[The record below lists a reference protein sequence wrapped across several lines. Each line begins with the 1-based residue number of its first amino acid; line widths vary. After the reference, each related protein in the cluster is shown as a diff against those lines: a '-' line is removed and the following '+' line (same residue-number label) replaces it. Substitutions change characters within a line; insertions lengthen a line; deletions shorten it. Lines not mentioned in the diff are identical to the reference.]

1 MMGVLVNPS
10 SNSLPIIHFCNDRA
24 FFGIMTGI
32 GLFSD
37 SIHSIRSAF
46 APLEFIFFPHS
57 PFHSFSM
64 FILSVSSHP
73 FIVTLILLGMKKLLM
88 LFLIFPMNEL
98 NEIFRIRAPWLFP
111 TGDF

>member
-10 SNSLPIIHFCNDRA
+10 SNSLPIIHFRNDRA

-46 APLEFIFFPHS
+46 APLELIFFPILL
-57 PFHSFSM
+57 FIVHSFCVFPS
-64 FILSVSSHP
+64 FYSDLDS
-73 FIVTLILLGMKKLLM
+73 LGNEEALNS
-88 LFLIFPMNEL
+88 LFNISNE
-98 NEIFRIRAPWLFP
+98 
-111 TGDF
+111 

>member
-10 SNSLPIIHFCNDRA
+10 SNSLPIIHFRNDRA

-46 APLEFIFFPHS
+46 ATFGTHLFPHS
-57 PFHSFSM
+57 PFPSFSL
-64 FILSVSSHP
+64 FIHSVSSHP
-73 FIVTLILLGMKKLLM
+73 FIVTLILLGLKKLLI
-88 LFLIFPMNEL
+88 LFLLFPMNEL
-98 NEIFRIRAPWLFP
+98 N
-111 TGDF
+111 